1 MSYIYTQR
9 VSGEISW
16 PVRSLYGARKHSSS
30 QSCHNPSSRRQG
42 GLSVK
47 YIYIRFLI
55 TALIIK

>member
-16 PVRSLYGARKHSSS
+16 TVRSLYGARKHSSS
-30 QSCHNPSSRRQG
+30 QRCHNPRSRRQG